1 MTIQSDTG
9 YKFMLPD
16 EHADEIIAMLPDDTR
31 ERVQDAIS
39 ATNEGDPVTL
49 PVTLA
54 DVLLNT
60 FSEWER
66 ANAE

>member
-9 YKFMLPD
+9 YAF
-16 EHADEIIAMLPDDTR
+16 ELPDDHAETIIGALPEDVR
-31 ERVQDAIS
+31 ARVQDAID
-39 ATNEGDPVTL
+39 ATKEGDPVVL
-49 PVTLA
+49 PVTVA

-66 ANAE
+66 TQP

>member
-9 YKFMLPD
+9 YTFPLPD
-16 EHADEIIAMLPDDTR
+16 DHADEIIGMLPDDAR
-31 ERVQDAIS
+31 ERVQDAVD
-39 ATNEGDPVTL
+39 ATKEGDPVKL

-60 FSEWER
+60 FSDWER
-66 ANAE
+66 ANE

>member
-9 YKFMLPD
+9 YTFPLPD
-16 EHADEIIAMLPDDTR
+16 EHASEIIAMLPDDAR
-31 ERVQDAIS
+31 ERVQDAVD
-39 ATNEGDPVTL
+39 ATKEGDPVKL

-66 ANAE
+66 GQDE

>member
-9 YKFMLPD
+9 YEFTLPD
-16 EHADEIIAMLPDDTR
+16 DHADEIVAMLPDDAR
-31 ERVQDAIS
+31 ERVQDAID
-39 ATNEGDPVTL
+39 ATKEGDPVVL
-49 PVTLA
+49 PVSLA

-60 FSEWER
+60 FSDWER